1 MERRNF
7 LKALLGVA
15 GAATA
20 VTILAPAAEAAPA
33 LTPDVVPAADA
44 ALADENA
51 AKDVAELGK
60 DEDLPEADQ
69 TQYYVV
75 RRRYYRPR
83 RVYVRRRYYRPRR
96 VYYVRRRRPVYRVRR
111 VYWY

>member
-15 GAATA
+15 GAAAA
-20 VTILAPAAEAAPA
+20 VTMIAPQAAEAAP
-33 LTPDVVPAADA
+33 LPTPEPMPATDQA
-44 ALADENA
+44 AEANLI
-51 AKDVAELGK
+51 GK
-60 DEDLPEADQ
+60 DDELPEADQ
-69 TQYYVV
+69 TQYYV

-83 RVYVRRRYYRPRR
+83 RVYVVRRRYYRPRR
-96 VYYVRRRRPVYRVRR
+96 RVYVVRRRRPIYRVRR